1 MLEKHHLKQTLGIG
15 LLAAISNVL
24 ISQPIFSTGFFLL
37 PALAQAPPNLDN
49 ITIGPRFSPNPLEV
63 RGQAGGSA
71 SMKEL
76 VGLSE
81 TPTGPCAGFASA
93 NPNHILVLTSFFDS
107 LSLQVQASE
116 DTALA
121 IKGPGGVWCND
132 DYQGHNPGVA
142 GQWLPGTYRI
152 WVSAHEKNRRSGYVL
167 RIGEGR

>member
-1 MLEKHHLKQTLGIG
+1 MPEKYCLKYLLGPG
-15 LLAAISNVL
+15 LLVAIAQILSGQTV
-24 ISQPIFSTGFFLL
+24 STPIFHQ

-63 RGQAGGSA
+63 RGQAGGTSPA
-71 SMKEL
+71 RDL

-81 TPTGPCAGFASA
+81 TPTGPCAGFASTS
-93 NPNHILVLTSFFDS
+93 PNHTLVLTSFFSS

-152 WVSAHEKNRRSGYVL
+152 WVTAHDRNRRPGYVL
-167 RIGEGR
+167 RIAERR